1 MCTWLT
7 IGLHRNA
14 GSDTTANTAM
24 FTSWELARRPDVQTK
39 LHEELKAAFPDPKE
53 SLDIERLERLPF
65 FDGVCREGLR
75 LHAPIPSYL
84 ERYSP
89 PGGIT
94 VCEVPIPAGTIVGM
108 QAYTNHRDPS
118 VYPDP
123 DNFAPERWYE
133 ATAAMKTN
141 YFPFS
146 AGPRACVGLK

>member
-1 MCTWLT
+1 
-7 IGLHRNA
+7 
-14 GSDTTANTAM
+14 M